1 MPVDFDSYW
10 SDLVDRVE
18 DRQEALTG
26 PEELVYRLTCIY
38 GETMVD
44 GIESYFERRFE
55 EYDRDLETLR
65 NHGFPA
71 LAADFAEARRIMF
84 GTSPLTE
91 AEIAPLLERFLEE
104 DEALRDQARQLQAIY
119 GRLVERLPDLL
130 DYRDRIGV
138 QAGLFEPEA
147 ES

>member
-1 MPVDFDSYW
+1 MAVDFDSYW

-18 DRQEALTG
+18 ERREVLIG
-26 PEELVYRLTCIY
+26 PEEIVYRLTCIY

-55 EYDRDLETLR
+55 EYDRDLEALK

-71 LAADFAEARRIMF
+71 LAADFEEARRIMF

-91 AEIAPLLERFLEE
+91 AEIAPVLERFLDE
-104 DEALRDQARQLQAIY
+104 DESFRDQTRQLQAIY
-119 GRLVERLPDLL
+119 GRLVESLPDLL

-138 QAGLFEPEA
+138 EEALFEPEA